1 MMLTCAPKINKSVIL
16 MSTLHDS
23 PDIILEY
30 NATEGSVDA
39 FDQEISYNS
48 CARKSRRWPMSFFF
62 FFGTACLM
70 DLLFRI

>member
-1 MMLTCAPKINKSVIL
+1 MM

-48 CARKSRRWPMSFFF
+48 CARKPRRWPMSLFFLSF
-62 FFGTACLM
+62 LCFLFLA
-70 DLLFRI
+70 LLV